1 MEHQLSILFRELNI
15 EHRGVVQEY
24 LDQLGLYVGQPRFL
38 FQLYRNPGMTQRD
51 LSLALKLSKETV
63 SVTVR
68 RLEQAGYLERVSDP
82 NDKRSRLLYLS
93 EQGEVLMPELTEN
106 FNAINERM
114 FSKLDPYEIKTL
126 ESLYKKMIQGLE
138 RNDDQ

>member
-138 RNDDQ
+138 RSDDQ